1 MSKPASPE
9 GFTAKASSL
18 EGFKPKPL
26 VLVVDDHPMNTKLIA
41 FVVRSRGLDVMTAAS
56 ADEAWRAVAQ
66 TTPDV
71 ILMDVQL
78 PGTDGL
84 ALTRQLRADAR
95 FATLPIVAVT
105 AYAMESDRRA
115 AYDAGCTGFV
125 SKPIDTRALGDLV
138 ATLVGAR
145 RA

>member
-1 MSKPASPE
+1 MSKPV
-9 GFTAKASSL
+9 
-18 EGFKPKPL
+18 
-26 VLVVDDHPMNTKLIA
+26 VLVVDDHPMNTKLLA
-41 FVVRSRGLDVMTAAS
+41 FVVRSRGLDVMTAAT
-56 ADEAWRAVAQ
+56 ADEAWLAVEK

-84 ALTRQLRADAR
+84 ALTRQLRADTR

-115 AYDAGCTGFV
+115 AYDAGCSDFV

-138 ATLVGAR
+138 AALAAAGKR
-145 RA
+145 S